1 MASPE
6 AWLRVAIEEAAD
18 CPAYPLVAPE
28 TLAPPYV
35 IFSRAG
41 TTRERNLG
49 GSFPTPV
56 GQFSVDVYAD
66 GYADSKALAD
76 LIRSAVNDFSGEAE
90 GATIQ
95 SVELAEELDGDPVF
109 FDGRERPTYVVSQ
122 TYLIRWEE

>member
-35 IFSRAG
+35 VFSRTG
-41 TTRERNLG
+41 TARERNLD
-49 GSFPTPV
+49 GSVGAPV
-56 GQFSVDVYAD
+56 GTFAVEVYAD
-66 GYADSKALAD
+66 GYADCKALAD
-76 LIRSAVNDFSGEAE
+76 LVRSAVNDFSGEAE
-90 GATIQ
+90 GSTIDD
-95 SVELAEELDGDPVF
+95 VELTEEADGDPVL

-122 TYLIRWEE
+122 TYVIRWQE